1 MKGWT
6 RTRSLTVDL
15 ESVVREITDT
25 LKTVIG
31 DRYVGIGFGRLSRH
45 KSSLEEVTKMNKIV
59 VRTKE
64 GGRNEIL

>member
-25 LKTVIG
+25 LKLYRLFTVIG
-31 DRYVGIGFGRLSRH
+31 DRYAGIGFGRLSRH
-45 KSSLEEVTKMNKIV
+45 KSSLEEPT
-59 VRTKE
+59 R
-64 GGRNEIL
+64 